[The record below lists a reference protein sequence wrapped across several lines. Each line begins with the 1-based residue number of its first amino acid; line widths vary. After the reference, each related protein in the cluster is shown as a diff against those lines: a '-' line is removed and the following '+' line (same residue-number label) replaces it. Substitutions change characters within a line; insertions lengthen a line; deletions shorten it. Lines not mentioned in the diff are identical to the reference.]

1 MRGKPL
7 RSTVQ
12 TIWVA
17 LEPGPQLLGDA
28 PVKLLITCTS
38 EKEPFSYFP
47 SERLPLAEISIPSH
61 GTATISSS
69 TPQIRAFPLFWR
81 YCVTPAV
88 PKALTIASTDRK
100 STRVG
105 KECGSTCRYR
115 W

>member
-1 MRGKPL
+1 MFFVFIGTATTEIYTYLRTRSLHDAPPIWCKPL
-7 RSTVQ
+7 ISTVQ

-17 LEPGPQLLGDA
+17 LEPVPQLLGDA

-69 TPQIRAFPLFWR
+69 TQIGRAH
-81 YCVTPAV
+81 V
-88 PKALTIASTDRK
+88 
-100 STRVG
+100 
-105 KECGSTCRYR
+105 
-115 W
+115 

>member
-61 GTATISSS
+61 GTATISIS
-69 TPQIRAFPLFWR
+69 TPQIRAFPLFWTSNR
-81 YCVTPAV
+81 KHVV
-88 PKALTIASTDRK
+88 EGKRVSVRVDNGGDR
-100 STRVG
+100 V
-105 KECGSTCRYR
+105 
-115 W
+115 

>member
-17 LEPGPQLLGDA
+17 LEPGPQFLGDA

-47 SERLPLAEISIPSH
+47 SERLPLADISIPSH
-61 GTATISSS
+61 GTATSSSS
-69 TPQIRAFPLFWR
+69 TPQIGAFPWFWR
-81 YCVTPAV
+81 SCLTPAAQKV
-88 PKALTIASTDRK
+88 LTIACTSDFQVRTA
-100 STRVG
+100 
-105 KECGSTCRYR
+105 E
-115 W
+115 